1 MRVVVRRGIEVA
13 RNHEQLP
20 ELLFERHAA
29 KQIPHARIHAQVGAL
44 VRRRGRLREQA
55 GGQRRNEQQSDEHG
69 HRVVLITVLFRGPRT
84 GTPQRRSAQNL
95 RQIRSKNWHAC
106 WSREGVRVSC
116 QEAAMTVQPR
126 YLIGAAIGVP
136 VLAMLMFRGPLTA
149 AAPGNTLN
157 ASNSMFGC
165 EESQQL
171 VVKQVAVGN
180 ELQLAMKCVDTPA
193 RTAAYVD
200 ESAVPRAFRVS
211 QPISTVRTVSAA
223 PAAPRTVTRQVEQPK
238 RSWQK
243 TALVIGGSAGAG
255 AGVGAIAG
263 GKKGALIGAAIGGGA
278 ASIFEAIK
286 R

>member
-1 MRVVVRRGIEVA
+1 
-13 RNHEQLP
+13 
-20 ELLFERHAA
+20 
-29 KQIPHARIHAQVGAL
+29 
-44 VRRRGRLREQA
+44 
-55 GGQRRNEQQSDEHG
+55 
-69 HRVVLITVLFRGPRT
+69 
-84 GTPQRRSAQNL
+84 
-95 RQIRSKNWHAC
+95 
-106 WSREGVRVSC
+106 
-116 QEAAMTVQPR
+116 MTVQPR

-149 AAPGNTLN
+149 AAPGNSLN
-157 ASNSMFGC
+157 ASNAMFGC

-180 ELQLAMKCVDTPA
+180 ELQMAMKCVDTPG
-193 RTAAYVD
+193 RAAAFVD
-200 ESAVPRAFRVS
+200 ESAVPSAFRVS
-211 QPISTVRTVSAA
+211 QPVSTVRTVRATPVA
-223 PAAPRTVTRQVEQPK
+223 TRTVTRQVEEPK

-286 R
+286 RKD

>member
-1 MRVVVRRGIEVA
+1 
-13 RNHEQLP
+13 
-20 ELLFERHAA
+20 
-29 KQIPHARIHAQVGAL
+29 
-44 VRRRGRLREQA
+44 
-55 GGQRRNEQQSDEHG
+55 
-69 HRVVLITVLFRGPRT
+69 
-84 GTPQRRSAQNL
+84 
-95 RQIRSKNWHAC
+95 
-106 WSREGVRVSC
+106 
-116 QEAAMTVQPR
+116 MTVQPR

-136 VLAMLMFRGPLTA
+136 IFALLMFRGPLTA
-149 AAPGNTLN
+149 AAPGNSLN

-180 ELQLAMKCVDTPA
+180 ELQLAMKCVDTAPRA
-193 RTAAYVD
+193 AAYVED
-200 ESAVPRAFRVS
+200 SFAPRALRVS
-211 QPISTVRTVSAA
+211 QPLSTVRTVSAA
-223 PAAPRTVTRQVEQPK
+223 PAAPRTVARQVEEPK
-238 RSWQK
+238 RSWKK

>member
-1 MRVVVRRGIEVA
+1 
-13 RNHEQLP
+13 
-20 ELLFERHAA
+20 
-29 KQIPHARIHAQVGAL
+29 
-44 VRRRGRLREQA
+44 
-55 GGQRRNEQQSDEHG
+55 
-69 HRVVLITVLFRGPRT
+69 
-84 GTPQRRSAQNL
+84 
-95 RQIRSKNWHAC
+95 
-106 WSREGVRVSC
+106 
-116 QEAAMTVQPR
+116 MTVQPR

-149 AAPGNTLN
+149 AAPGTTLN

-180 ELQLAMKCVDTPA
+180 ELQLAMKCVDTAP
-193 RTAAYVD
+193 RTAAFVD

-211 QPISTVRTVSAA
+211 QPVSTARTVSA
-223 PAAPRTVTRQVEQPK
+223 PAAPRTVARQVEPK

-286 R
+286 RKD

>member
-1 MRVVVRRGIEVA
+1 
-13 RNHEQLP
+13 
-20 ELLFERHAA
+20 
-29 KQIPHARIHAQVGAL
+29 
-44 VRRRGRLREQA
+44 
-55 GGQRRNEQQSDEHG
+55 
-69 HRVVLITVLFRGPRT
+69 
-84 GTPQRRSAQNL
+84 
-95 RQIRSKNWHAC
+95 
-106 WSREGVRVSC
+106 
-116 QEAAMTVQPR
+116 MTVHPR
-126 YLIGAAIGVP
+126 HLIAGAAGVAIIG
-136 VLAMLMFRGPLTA
+136 LLMFRGPLTA
-149 AAPGNTLN
+149 APANTLN

-180 ELQLAMKCVDTPA
+180 ELQLAMKCVDTAP
-193 RTAAYVD
+193 RTNSAAFAD

-211 QPISTVRTVSAA
+211 EPAPVARTVRATS
-223 PAAPRTVTRQVEQPK
+223 APRTVTRQVEEPK

>member
-1 MRVVVRRGIEVA
+1 
-13 RNHEQLP
+13 
-20 ELLFERHAA
+20 
-29 KQIPHARIHAQVGAL
+29 
-44 VRRRGRLREQA
+44 
-55 GGQRRNEQQSDEHG
+55 
-69 HRVVLITVLFRGPRT
+69 
-84 GTPQRRSAQNL
+84 
-95 RQIRSKNWHAC
+95 
-106 WSREGVRVSC
+106 
-116 QEAAMTVQPR
+116 MTVQPR

-149 AAPGNTLN
+149 AAPGNSLN

-171 VVKQVAVGN
+171 VVKQVAVGS

-193 RTAAYVD
+193 RAAAFVD
-200 ESAVPRAFRVS
+200 ESAVPSAFRVS
-211 QPISTVRTVSAA
+211 QPVSAVRTVRAA

-286 R
+286 RKN

>member
-1 MRVVVRRGIEVA
+1 MTIQPRYLVTGA
-13 RNHEQLP
+13 
-20 ELLFERHAA
+20 
-29 KQIPHARIHAQVGAL
+29 VGAL
-44 VRRRGRLREQA
+44 VVGL
-55 GGQRRNEQQSDEHG
+55 
-69 HRVVLITVLFRGPRT
+69 
-84 GTPQRRSAQNL
+84 
-95 RQIRSKNWHAC
+95 
-106 WSREGVRVSC
+106 
-116 QEAAMTVQPR
+116 
-126 YLIGAAIGVP
+126 
-136 VLAMLMFRGPLTA
+136 LMFRGPVNA
-149 AAPGNTLN
+149 AASGPTLN
-157 ASNSMFGC
+157 TSNSMFGC
-165 EESQQL
+165 EEAQQL

-193 RTAAYVD
+193 RTAAFTD

-211 QPISTVRTVSAA
+211 QPVSAVRTVSAA
-223 PAAPRTVTRQVEQPK
+223 PAAPRTVARQAEQPK